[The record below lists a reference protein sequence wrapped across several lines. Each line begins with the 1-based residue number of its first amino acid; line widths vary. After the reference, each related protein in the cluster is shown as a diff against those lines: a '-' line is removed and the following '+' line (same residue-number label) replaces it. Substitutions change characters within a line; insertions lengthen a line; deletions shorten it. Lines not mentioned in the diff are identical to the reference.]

1 MEKKTEKQLIEAI
14 KALRRSEKSYRLLM
28 DNLQDLI
35 CLTDKEGV
43 FQYVSPSYRD
53 ELGYAPE
60 DLLGKSAFSWIHPDD
75 LDRVAGEVQEY
86 SASGADR
93 FQQEYRIVT
102 KDGKVRWVDD
112 RTVVER
118 NVAGQIVYY
127 QGIVIDITERKT
139 METALKKRENELT
152 LLTDNM
158 LDMISFI
165 DRDRIIR
172 YVSPSIR
179 LILGCEPE
187 ELIGRPALELVHPDD
202 RDRLL
207 LEAGR
212 ALAENA
218 QILKLEYRYRRA
230 AGDYLWLESLCRFIR
245 DEQGQL
251 EGTVFS
257 SRDITQRKK
266 LEAALI
272 ESRDELE
279 VRVKE
284 RTAELGAANESLQ
297 REIIE
302 RVQAQEEAVLK
313 TEELRKSQARLQSV
327 FDGITD
333 PLLMLDQDLKVIMLN
348 RAAQDY
354 FGKNNIQEVI
364 QPPCFEAF
372 GDTGNLRPE
381 GPMEQAVS
389 SGRPFQYERTGLMDP
404 NRWENVMLY
413 PLEEEEGQ
421 RGIILRI
428 ADLTEKKIA
437 ENQLVQRQKMEA
449 LGILISGIAHEI
461 NNPNNFISFNMPILR
476 DYLSALLS
484 LTDETAQ
491 ARPELVFFGMTYPE
505 FREDVFRLLE
515 NVRNGS
521 DRINTIVSQLKTFS
535 RKKGGLELRETD
547 LGEVVD
553 RVFALSRNQLRK
565 TVHSLDI
572 ALADNLPPVR
582 TDPEAL
588 GQVLLNLLI
597 NGAQAAD
604 KPDSWIKVTVDQRP
618 DFPKLLIIEVADN
631 GCGIEAE
638 ILGRIFNPFFTTKK
652 VGEGT
657 GLGLYVCQNL
667 VENLGGWIEVQ
678 SQPGVGSQFQVFL
691 PV

>member
-1 MEKKTEKQLIEAI
+1 LIEAI

-364 QPPCFEAF
+364 QPRCFEAF

>member
-43 FQYVSPSYRD
+43 FQYVSPSCRD

>member
-1 MEKKTEKQLIEAI
+1 MIEEI

-364 QPPCFEAF
+364 QPRCFEAF

-678 SQPGVGSQFQVFL
+678 SQPGIGSRFQVFL

>member
-1 MEKKTEKQLIEAI
+1 MIEAI

-364 QPPCFEAF
+364 QPRCFEAF